1 MIGSVFPMYLENV
14 EYPVIYKDDSAV
26 NSRSGNGRDDMEE
39 LLFEAYPDIM
49 TVLQVSEALHIGRNS
64 AYNLINSNSI
74 RHLRIG
80 SSIRV
85 PKSCLVEYVASAWY
99 TARKPDKAGC
109 SDCQKGDRDDWQPAN
124 QK

>member
-1 MIGSVFPMYLENV
+1 
-14 EYPVIYKDDSAV
+14 
-26 NSRSGNGRDDMEE
+26 MEE

-80 SSIRV
+80 
-85 PKSCLVEYVASAWY
+85 
-99 TARKPDKAGC
+99 
-109 SDCQKGDRDDWQPAN
+109 
-124 QK
+124 